1 VSRFDKVAAVS
12 DGDADLLR
20 RADAQRNRAA
30 IIEAAAVLLRRDGA
44 NASLEEIARQAGVGS
59 ATLHRHFRGRRAL
72 LEAVFVDRVEQMC
85 AEAARI
91 AEQRPAGDA
100 LWVWLRH
107 VAQHCAAEK
116 ALAVLMRTV
125 GADDAAQNRAFALL
139 GQAGQVLLDRA
150 VAAGAVRRG
159 VTIEELLL
167 IVNAVAD
174 VCSDNDVD
182 IDRLLDLTWDGVR
195 PARPAF

>member
-1 VSRFDKVAAVS
+1 VAAVS
-12 DGDADLLR
+12 DGDADLLP

-44 NASLEEIARQAGVGS
+44 NASLEEIARRAGVGS

-85 AEAARI
+85 AEADRIGEQVPAR
-91 AEQRPAGDA
+91 EA

-107 VAQHCAAEK
+107 IAQHCADEK
-116 ALAVLMRTV
+116 ALAVLMRSV
-125 GADDAAQNRAFALL
+125 GAGEAAQNRSFGLL
-139 GQAGQVLLDRA
+139 GSAGQGLLDRA
-150 VAAGAVRRG
+150 AAVGAVRPG

-174 VCSDNDVD
+174 VCSDNAVD
-182 IDRLLDLTWDGVR
+182 IDRILDLTWDGVR
-195 PARPAF
+195 S

>member
-12 DGDADLLR
+12 DGDADLLL

-30 IIEAAAVLLRRDGA
+30 IIEAAAALLRRDGA

-85 AEAARI
+85 AEADRI
-91 AEQRPAGDA
+91 GEQWPAGEA

-107 VAQHCAAEK
+107 IAQHCAAEK
-116 ALAVLMRTV
+116 ALTALMRTV
-125 GADDAAQNRAFALL
+125 GADEATQNRSFALL
-139 GQAGQVLLDRA
+139 GQAGRGLLDRA
-150 VAAGAVRRG
+150 VAAGTVRRG
-159 VTIEELLL
+159 VTIDELLL

-174 VCSDNDVD
+174 VCSDNEVD

-195 PARPAF
+195 SAADAF